1 MLAYRLLVHFF
12 RVALRVF
19 FRRVEI
25 VGLEHV
31 PDDGPVIF
39 CGNHPNSLLDPA
51 LITVSCGRVVHFAAS
66 SMLFKSRLLRPI
78 LNAMGAVPIHRRMD
92 HGGAKVD
99 NASAFDALFDVLAK
113 GRGMGIFPEGLSHDQ
128 SELQRLRSGAA
139 RIAIGLAARHPDQT
153 VRVVPCGLYYSSRH
167 RWRSSA
173 LVQFGPALVVDAAT
187 LEAHEAEPRDAARAF
202 TERIDEGMRALTVN
216 AADWDTIRVLDGV
229 RRLYQPARISLHDR
243 VELARRFNRVY
254 PSLADQP
261 AVRSLYD
268 RVAAYLE
275 RLAELGLDDRD
286 VRRPFTK
293 AQLAGRLAQ
302 QLALTLVWLPLA
314 ILGSPFHAPVLL
326 TLYLGS
332 ERLAPRK
339 DAIATTKFLLGLLL
353 LVVLYLGLVAGG
365 WALSDWRGAVGVAVM
380 LPLTGY
386 ATLLVLARFGAIDR
400 KLSALIGTFLLSRE
414 LDELRTTRNELERD
428 VVAAVERFIPEDMVP
443 LFPRTSSQAS

>member
-31 PDDGPVIF
+31 PEDGPVIF

-66 SMLFKSRLLRPI
+66 SMLFRSRLLRPI
-78 LNAMGAVPIHRRMD
+78 LHAMGAVPIHRRMD
-92 HGGAKVD
+92 HGGGKVD
-99 NASAFDALFDVLAK
+99 NTSAFDSLFDVLAK

-128 SELQRLRSGAA
+128 SQLQRLRSGAA
-139 RIAIGLAARHPDQT
+139 RIALGLAARHPDQT

-167 RWRSSA
+167 RWRSCA
-173 LVQFGPALVVDAAT
+173 LVQFGPALDVEPAT
-187 LEAHEAEPRDAARAF
+187 IEAFEADPREAARAF
-202 TERIDEGMRALTVN
+202 TERIEEGLRALTVN

-229 RRLYQPARISLHDR
+229 RRLYQPSRISLHDR

-254 PSLADQP
+254 PSVAEQP
-261 AVRSLYD
+261 AVRALYG

-286 VRRPFTK
+286 VRRPLTQG
-293 AQLAGRLAQ
+293 QLGRRLVGQ
-302 QLALTLVWLPLA
+302 VALTLVWLPLA
-314 ILGSPFHAPVLL
+314 LLGSPFHVPVLL

-353 LVVLYLGLVAGG
+353 LVGLYFALIAGA
-365 WALSDWRGAVGVAVM
+365 WALTDWRGAIGMAVM

-400 KLSALIGTFLLSRE
+400 KLSALLGAFLLARE
-414 LDELRTTRNELERD
+414 LAELRQTRDALERD
-428 VVAAVERFIPEDMVP
+428 VVTAVERFIPEDMVP
-443 LFPRTSSQAS
+443 LFPREPSSG